1 VSIGGGCWAEI
12 RQALAFRA
20 KHLQAV
26 GVVEHEGVAAG
37 VGGDAIRFVKLNAG
51 LFAVSSNLKMY

>member
-1 VSIGGGCWAEI
+1 MLGKNTTG
-12 RQALAFRA
+12 ALAFRA